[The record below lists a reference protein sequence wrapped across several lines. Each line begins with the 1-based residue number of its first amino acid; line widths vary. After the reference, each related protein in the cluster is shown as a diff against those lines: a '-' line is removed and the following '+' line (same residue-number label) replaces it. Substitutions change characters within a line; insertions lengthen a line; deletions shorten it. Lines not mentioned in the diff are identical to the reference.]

1 MYIYLVYR
9 GQWKN
14 PINLSW
20 DEYQLGSINL
30 YYVPGSLTIYLFIH
44 CNTSPVYE
52 VLVNTE

>member
-20 DEYQLGSINL
+20 DEYKLGSINL
-30 YYVPGSLTIYLFIH
+30 YCVPGSLTIYLFIH